1 MEVGTLEGTKIL
13 AVGDGEIV
21 KVETSNSS
29 ASSMGKYVVQQID
42 LPDGRRMEVTYGF
55 LDEVS
60 VSAPSTVT
68 AGTQIGIS
76 GTNPDGAGSLYFSVS
91 IDGKYVDPMSIFYQS
106 TLVYGAG
113 SLGQNL
119 NNADGTVNMEAL
131 KQLREELNQMVG
143 LEPNM
148 YGGNDNTSISYDGWT
163 SFDPTGKMPYF
174 TKPFN
179 GMEPLQCT
187 WWARARGLQ
196 YVMTFY
202 PGQISA
208 DEFASSNHGNGG
220 EVYGYA
226 KAYGLFGTGTTPK
239 PNSLVSFT
247 SNSGAGHVAY
257 VEAVDYVNQVY
268 YCSEAGSGKYW
279 GSVNLIPYRFC
290 APGETAQGNYNL
302 IGFVYLDEIL
312 R

>member
-1 MEVGTLEGTKIL
+1 
-13 AVGDGEIV
+13 
-21 KVETSNSS
+21 
-29 ASSMGKYVVQQID
+29 
-42 LPDGRRMEVTYGF
+42 
-55 LDEVS
+55 
-60 VSAPSTVT
+60 
-68 AGTQIGIS
+68 
-76 GTNPDGAGSLYFSVS
+76 
-91 IDGKYVDPMSIFYQS
+91 
-106 TLVYGAG
+106 
-113 SLGQNL
+113 
-119 NNADGTVNMEAL
+119 
-131 KQLREELNQMVG
+131 
-143 LEPNM
+143 
-148 YGGNDNTSISYDGWT
+148 
-163 SFDPTGKMPYF
+163 
-174 TKPFN
+174 
-179 GMEPLQCT
+179 

-279 GSVNLIPYRFC
+279 GSVNLIPYKFC
-290 APGETAQGNYNL
+290 APGERAQGNYNL

>member
-1 MEVGTLEGTKIL
+1 MNVFEKIRAGL
-13 AVGDGEIV
+13 VTVPETPSLVVDKSIAWENILRVQEAVDQAGCCLRPHV
-21 KVETSNSS
+21 KTH
-29 ASSMGKYVVQQID
+29 
-42 LPDGRRMEVTYGF
+42 
-55 LDEVS
+55 
-60 VSAPSTVT
+60 
-68 AGTQIGIS
+68 
-76 GTNPDGAGSLYFSVS
+76 
-91 IDGKYVDPMSIFYQS
+91 
-106 TLVYGAG
+106 
-113 SLGQNL
+113 
-119 NNADGTVNMEAL
+119 
-131 KQLREELNQMVG
+131 
-143 LEPNM
+143 
-148 YGGNDNTSISYDGWT
+148 
-163 SFDPTGKMPYF
+163 KMPYF

-247 SNSGAGHVAY
+247 SSSGAGHVAY

-279 GSVNLIPYRFC
+279 GSVNLIPY
-290 APGETAQGNYNL
+290 
-302 IGFVYLDEIL
+302 
-312 R
+312 

>member
-1 MEVGTLEGTKIL
+1 MVPGTGTTIDGLISPTDEYFKPSSPFDGTAMEVGVLEGTKIL

-119 NNADGTVNMEAL
+119 NNADGTDNMEAM
-131 KQLREELNQMVG
+131 KQWREEVNQMVG
-143 LEPNM
+143 LEPNR
-148 YGGNDNTSISYDGWT
+148 YGGNDN
-163 SFDPTGKMPYF
+163 
-174 TKPFN
+174 
-179 GMEPLQCT
+179 E
-187 WWARARGLQ
+187 
-196 YVMTFY
+196 
-202 PGQISA
+202 
-208 DEFASSNHGNGG
+208 
-220 EVYGYA
+220 
-226 KAYGLFGTGTTPK
+226 
-239 PNSLVSFT
+239 
-247 SNSGAGHVAY
+247 
-257 VEAVDYVNQVY
+257 
-268 YCSEAGSGKYW
+268 
-279 GSVNLIPYRFC
+279 
-290 APGETAQGNYNL
+290 
-302 IGFVYLDEIL
+302 GFF
-312 R
+312 